1 MFHAG
6 KAYARGS
13 VLGLTYSAASAV
25 AFNMVTG
32 FISSGP
38 AHDVKLALTAGALGS
53 ILASS
58 NFMSSGYLRMGSIHS
73 GLAVVAGGSIKKYLE
88 DKDK

>member
-38 AHDVKLALTAGALGS
+38 AHDVKLALTAGARHLVIYEWVVFILGWQ
-53 ILASS
+53 
-58 NFMSSGYLRMGSIHS
+58 
-73 GLAVVAGGSIKKYLE
+73 
-88 DKDK
+88 